1 MSGHSHFKSIKRTKE
16 AEDQRRGKIFS
27 KLSRAISL
35 AAREGGDP
43 KTNSKLRFIIEE
55 AKRENLPKEN
65 IERAIKRGTGQ
76 LPGEKLEEV
85 LYEAYGPGGIAI
97 IIETITDNRNRTL
110 AEIKHILNQYGG
122 KLAGPGSV
130 KWLFERKG
138 CITIDAAAQASED
151 NKEEKA
157 KPQNKENLE
166 MAAIEAGAQDIY
178 WQGDT
183 LEVYTKPE
191 EIGKVK
197 ENLEKRKIHIASA
210 SLDWV
215 AKNEVEIGA
224 NQRKACQSLFEALD
238 ELDSVKD
245 IYSNLKYVS
254 N

>member
-1 MSGHSHFKSIKRTKE
+1 M
-16 AEDQRRGKIFS
+16 
-27 KLSRAISL
+27 
-35 AAREGGDP
+35 
-43 KTNSKLRFIIEE
+43 
-55 AKRENLPKEN
+55 PKEN

-110 AEIKHILNQYGG
+110 SEIKHILNQYGG

-138 CITIDAAAQASED
+138 CITVDANLQSDSD
-151 NKEEKA
+151 NKARESSA
-157 KPQNKENLE
+157 KSKEGLE

-191 EIGKVK
+191 EIGKVR
-197 ENLEKRKIHIASA
+197 ENLEKRKVHIISA

-215 AKNEVEIGA
+215 AKNEVEI
-224 NQRKACQSLFEALD
+224 NTDQRKKCQSLFEALD